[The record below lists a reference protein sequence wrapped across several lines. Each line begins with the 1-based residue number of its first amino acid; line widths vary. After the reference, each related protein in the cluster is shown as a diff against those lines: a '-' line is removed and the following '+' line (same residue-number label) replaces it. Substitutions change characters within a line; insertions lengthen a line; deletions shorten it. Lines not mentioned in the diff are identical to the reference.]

1 MQEKII
7 KEMARKLAE
16 DVRKDGKAMQC
27 FGPWNQGMK
36 NNNTKAHTELEEE
49 LRKLKIKTIKIN
61 DYVDLYIP
69 CEMDDDEKHTII
81 EQCRK
86 SAPSIMANILIKDY
100 NINNK
105 KLKLIA
111 SLPEDVNIVRRT
123 I

>member
-49 LRKLKIKTIKIN
+49 LRKLKIKTIKI
-61 DYVDLYIP
+61 DRITIFTMVIYFIFSIP
-69 CEMDDDEKHTII
+69 
-81 EQCRK
+81 
-86 SAPSIMANILIKDY
+86 
-100 NINNK
+100 
-105 KLKLIA
+105 
-111 SLPEDVNIVRRT
+111 
-123 I
+123 